1 MTAPVAGLFVT
12 LGLVDGPWAAGLRRA
27 SQQARDFQSQ
37 QERSFR
43 SVAAATD
50 GFGRSMRG
58 ALGNV
63 AQQVQDVAVQFQ
75 SGTSAAVIFAQQGPQ
90 ILGAFGPVGA
100 TIGALAGVTAV
111 AAGAMLG
118 FGRDV
123 DTAKAATD
131 AMETATRSLDSTI
144 AGSASSV
151 EDLADKY
158 RVLSEEMRVLERL
171 ELNKSLRDSE
181 KALSAVR
188 DQVELTVR
196 SLSESTGVEFLR
208 QIESVSGVSG
218 GQASPAVQET
228 LDFVENLNKALA
240 ASKASGNLVGFADEV
255 DKLVRALPN
264 AGEEARDLADSF
276 ITPAENATKLA
287 RSIRQ
292 AHEALDQL
300 AGGKGKGAP
309 APAADPFAS
318 FKDAPKELERVRED
332 IQRGLDSIARTVT
345 EKKRVVD
352 REFAETFAAIG
363 KQRSVP
369 GADQHLLDEVE
380 AQAKKLH
387 AARLSRID
395 EEAAKEAENERER
408 GESARKRTDAI
419 AREIEQNQ
427 RLIEAGKQS
436 ADAYEAMRRQIEAE
450 NKAIAAGLDPKG
462 REAAILAEQTR
473 LLNEQS
479 EARKRNARAVEEQ
492 VKAVEDFYKR
502 GGGQIDSL
510 FDAADAAAKEA
521 ERDRLAEQE
530 RSVENLQRNLQTNVA
545 SALERGFE
553 DGFGSVGDLVD
564 QFGSLLKSTV
574 ATALA
579 DQLVTKAFAEGISGA
594 LGTKLSEA
602 IPSLAGTGAGEATVG
617 GAATAG
623 LGAAL
628 GGYAIGQSTGDRRLG
643 ALGGAAGGAAAGFA
657 VGGPYGAAAGALIGG
672 IAGFIG
678 GGATGGERNNNF
690 QAGFDPL
697 TGLPVEFQNTK
708 PDPQNQSAVAS
719 VLAELA
725 ALREGL
731 RATGVAFGD
740 IGDLV
745 IQAGNRTGLTLNG
758 EKFGSQSALTEAA
771 LRQLLTGAEGL
782 TTDQQTVLE
791 HSQATTAQGL
801 LTDLSV
807 PEQLQNL
814 RQPMSTFAT
823 GLKDLTRVYA
833 EANDNAVR
841 LHLST
846 AGLAEAQERDRQK
859 LVDAYKA
866 ELGLISPLQQQVA
879 NINDQWAQARRDAEA
894 LGLSERQLREARA
907 DALAATRN
915 AALAQL
921 GFISPLQQ
929 QIMAIREAFEEA
941 AQSAEFLGKS
951 EAELAQQRDKLIRE
965 AREQAQAAREAER
978 ISRLESR
985 QSTILGRI
993 TDQANIIRG
1002 DFDRRR
1008 GLIDDRRSD
1017 IASAL
1022 DPLRALREELL
1033 TGDLGGRASS
1043 ERLASVAGLYQ
1054 EALSAAQTGG
1064 TTADE
1069 AQNLTRLA
1077 QQYIE
1082 QQRGAYGS
1090 AAPTSDLTKDVL
1102 GNLAALTGGLNREDR
1117 QLKIA
1122 ERSLNIQER
1131 AFERDLPAV
1140 ARNTEAANVNL
1151 ARVEAKLGELL
1162 TAYNRLNEQI
1172 LLLRRAA

>member
-1 MTAPVAGLFVT
+1 MAAPVAGLFAT
-12 LGLVDGPWAAGLRRA
+12 LGLDDGPWSAGLRRA

-58 ALGNV
+58 ALGGV

-75 SGTSAAVIFAQQGPQ
+75 NGTSAAIIFAQQGPQ

-118 FGRDV
+118 YGREV
-123 DTAKAATD
+123 DTAKAASD
-131 AMETATRSLDSTI
+131 ALETATHGLGGTI
-144 AGSASSV
+144 AGSADSV
-151 EDLADKY
+151 ADLTGKY
-158 RVLSEEMRVLERL
+158 RALSDEMRTIERL
-171 ELNKSLRDSE
+171 SLGKKIRENEEALVSIRDQIAASVQAAKDSGQLALLQQSE
-181 KALSAVR
+181 ALAKLDKGAVR
-188 DQVELTVR
+188 DPGTAQLQQFLEGLDTALSRSAKGGLT
-196 SLSESTGVEFLR
+196 E
-208 QIESVSGVSG
+208 
-218 GQASPAVQET
+218 
-228 LDFVENLNKALA
+228 
-240 ASKASGNLVGFADEV
+240 FADQV
-255 DKLVRALPN
+255 DRLVTGLPE
-264 AGEEARDLADSF
+264 AGSDARKLADSF
-276 ITPAENATKLA
+276 IAPAEGAIKAAN
-287 RSIRQ
+287 SIKQ
-292 AHEALDQL
+292 AQAALDGL
-300 AGGKGKGAP
+300 AGKPIDSKGG
-309 APAADPFAS
+309 DPFAG

-332 IQRGLDSIARTVT
+332 IQRGLDSIAATVV

-352 REFAETFAAIG
+352 REMAETFAAIT

-395 EEAAKEAENERER
+395 EEAAKEAEAERKR

-427 RLIEAGKQS
+427 RLIDAGKQG
-436 ADAYEAMRRQIEAE
+436 ADAYEAMRRVIEAE

-473 LLNEQS
+473 ALDEQS

-502 GGGQIDSL
+502 GGGQVDSL

-643 ALGGAAGGAAAGFA
+643 ALGGAAAGAAAGTMVA
-657 VGGPYGAAAGALIGG
+657 PGWGTAAGAVIGG

-725 ALREGL
+725 TLREGL

-758 EKFGSQSALTEAA
+758 EKYGSQSALTEAA

-782 TTDQQTVLE
+782 TADQQTVLE
-791 HSQATTAQGL
+791 HSKATTAQGL
-801 LTDLSV
+801 LTDLSI

-814 RQPMSTFAT
+814 RQPMSNFAT
-823 GLKDLTRVYA
+823 GLKDLTRVYV
-833 EANDNAVR
+833 EANDNATR
-841 LHLST
+841 LKLST
-846 AGLAEAQERDRQK
+846 DGLAEAEARDRQK

-879 NINDQWAQARRDAEA
+879 NINDQWDQARRDMEA
-894 LGLSERQLREARA
+894 LDLSERQLREARA

-929 QIMAIREAFEEA
+929 QIMAIKEAFEEA
-941 AQSAEFLGKS
+941 AKSAEFLGKS
-951 EAELAQQRDKLIRE
+951 EAELAAQRDKLIRE
-965 AREQAQAAREAER
+965 ARAQAQAQRVAG
-978 ISRLESR
+978 LESR
-985 QSTILGRI
+985 QSTILGQI
-993 TDQANIIRG
+993 TEQANIVRG

-1033 TGDLGGRASS
+1033 TGDLGGR
-1043 ERLASVAGLYQ
+1043 SVIQQLGATRGLFEQ
-1054 EALSAAQTGG
+1054 AVGAARAGG
-1064 TTADE
+1064 TTSDE
-1069 AQNLTRLA
+1069 ANEVARLA
-1077 QQYIE
+1077 QQVIE
-1082 QQRGAYGS
+1082 QTRDAYGS
-1090 AAPTSDLTKDVL
+1090 SVQTSQQVRDVL
-1102 GNLAALTGGLNREDR
+1102 AITQELTGGLTHEDR

-1131 AFERDLPAV
+1131 TFEQNLPKEIRAS
-1140 ARNTEAANVNL
+1140 
-1151 ARVEAKLGELL
+1151 GEL
-1162 TAYNRLNEQI
+1162 TAAAVGRAEQRIHSLEEKLDRLNEQI

>member
-1 MTAPVAGLFVT
+1 MAAPVAGLFAT
-12 LGLVDGPWAAGLRRA
+12 LGLDDGPWSAGLRRA

-58 ALGNV
+58 ALGGV

-75 SGTSAAVIFAQQGPQ
+75 SGTSAAIIFAQQGPQ

-118 FGRDV
+118 YGREV
-123 DTAKAATD
+123 DTAKAASD
-131 AMETATRSLDSTI
+131 ALETATHGLDGTI
-144 AGSASSV
+144 AGSADSV
-151 EDLADKY
+151 ADLTSKY
-158 RVLSEEMRVLERL
+158 RALSDEMRTIERL
-171 ELNKSLRDSE
+171 SLGKRIRENEEALVAIRDQIAASVQAAKDSGQLALLQQSE
-181 KALSAVR
+181 ALARLDPGAVR
-188 DQVELTVR
+188 DQGVAQLQQFLEGLDTALSRSAKGGLT
-196 SLSESTGVEFLR
+196 E
-208 QIESVSGVSG
+208 
-218 GQASPAVQET
+218 
-228 LDFVENLNKALA
+228 
-240 ASKASGNLVGFADEV
+240 FADQV
-255 DKLVRALPN
+255 DRLVTGLPE
-264 AGEEARDLADSF
+264 AGSDARKLADSF
-276 ITPAENATKLA
+276 IAPAEGAIKAAN
-287 RSIRQ
+287 SIKQ
-292 AHEALDQL
+292 AQAALDGL
-300 AGGKGKGAP
+300 AGKPIDSKGG
-309 APAADPFAS
+309 DPFAG

-332 IQRGLDSIARTVT
+332 IQRGLDSIAKTVA

-387 AARLSRID
+387 AARLARID
-395 EEAAKEAENERER
+395 EEAAKEAENERKR
-408 GESARKRTDAI
+408 GESARKRTDAV

-427 RLIEAGKQS
+427 RLIEAGKQG
-436 ADAYEAMRRQIEAE
+436 ADAYEAMRRVIEAE

-462 REAAILAEQTR
+462 REAALLAEQTR
-473 LLNEQS
+473 LLDEQS

-502 GGGQIDSL
+502 GGGQVDSL

-545 SALERGFE
+545 SAIERGFE

-579 DQLVTKAFAEGISGA
+579 DQLVTKAFAESLSGA
-594 LGTKLSEA
+594 LGTKIGELV
-602 IPSLAGTGAGEATVG
+602 PSLAGTGAGEATVG

-745 IQAGNRTGLTLNG
+745 VQAGNRTGLTLNG
-758 EKFGSQSALTEAA
+758 EKYGSQSALTEAA

-782 TTDQQTVLE
+782 TADQQTVLE
-791 HSQATTAQGL
+791 HSKATTAQGL
-801 LTDLSV
+801 LTDLSI
-807 PEQLQNL
+807 PEQLANL

-846 AGLAEAQERDRQK
+846 DGLAEAQERDRQRLVDAYRAELGLVTPLQQAIGGVTEAFASAIRSSDELGVSEQRLVAERDRQIGA

-866 ELGLISPLQQQVA
+866 QLGIITPLQAQVA
-879 NINDQWAQARRDAEA
+879 NINDQWAQARRDMEA

-929 QIMAIREAFEEA
+929 QIMAIQKAFEEA
-941 AQSAEFLGKS
+941 AKSAEFLGKS
-951 EAELAQQRDKLIRE
+951 EAELAQQRDKLIR
-965 AREQAQAAREAER
+965 QALDQQREALRGQVANAFSFLPDLQRFGSNVAISGAAGATRLDQFQALQAEYNRTFRLARGGDTAALGQIDDLGQQLLALGRDVYASGPQFAALQER
-978 ISRLESR
+978 ITGGIGDLAERFGQLQKDSFAE
-985 QSTILGRI
+985 LGNVFTTSLYQQTRELV
-993 TDQANIIRG
+993 AELRE
-1002 DFDRRR
+1002 
-1008 GLIDDRRSD
+1008 
-1017 IASAL
+1017 
-1022 DPLRALREELL
+1022 LRAAQERME
-1033 TGDLGGRASS
+1033 RAW
-1043 ERLASVAGLYQ
+1043 
-1054 EALSAAQTGG
+1054 
-1064 TTADE
+1064 
-1069 AQNLTRLA
+1069 LTR
-1077 QQYIE
+1077 
-1082 QQRGAYGS
+1082 RN
-1090 AAPTSDLTKDVL
+1090 AA
-1102 GNLAALTGGLNREDR
+1102 
-1117 QLKIA
+1117 
-1122 ERSLNIQER
+1122 
-1131 AFERDLPAV
+1131 
-1140 ARNTEAANVNL
+1140 
-1151 ARVEAKLGELL
+1151 
-1162 TAYNRLNEQI
+1162 
-1172 LLLRRAA
+1172 